1 MIVNVWSTKGDNNF
15 WYEKNNEAAWDLQGS
30 PDVFSPGITL
40 EDPMP
45 LAQRGGLYYGFEPI
59 VIPAGTTK
67 GIYLALD
74 PSSIDDNY
82 IGMDRKSSS
91 ICADDFREPFDFDTW
106 FEDDML
112 AVSEGVYKNQG
123 WSASFGTSNDSFR
136 FLGSIYYHTGTS
148 LSPSISSPPS
158 LSSQPSI
165 SPSISSV
172 PSEEPT
178 GSRRFLRGL
187 VPSPAENPGRRLDET
202 LINLSSPSIT
212 GPTSTVTVVALDTI
226 MFEVEAK
233 SQNIILRNF
242 ELVIIS
248 VSPEYVNEEVEL
260 SVYTTPDSFYDSSL
274 SVGDGV
280 AQEGW
285 AEQGTVQVTAGTT
298 LEYRALPGVSDIY
311 IEKGSTIGIFIA
323 IKDPLRNHKILLR
336 EGGTLLGE
344 DFSNEDILVRTGL
357 SKQWEHCL
365 DWGGETFRD
374 YTNK

>member
-1 MIVNVWSTKGDNNF
+1 MDGVWTPNGDGIVRSYACEGLDATVRPTWKLLGF
-15 WYEKNNEAAWDLQGS
+15 FNEDS
-30 PDVFSPGITL
+30 CS
-40 EDPMP
+40 
-45 LAQRGGLYYGFEPI
+45 
-59 VIPAGTTK
+59 
-67 GIYLALD
+67 
-74 PSSIDDNY
+74 PSSSTHYDETVCVGSGTAQNDLSNEP
-82 IGMDRKSSS
+82 SS
-91 ICADDFREPFDFDTW
+91 
-106 FEDDML
+106 
-112 AVSEGVYKNQG
+112 
-123 WSASFGTSNDSFR
+123 
-136 FLGSIYYHTGTS
+136 
-148 LSPSISSPPS
+148 
-158 LSSQPSI
+158 SSQPSV
-165 SPSISSV
+165 S
-172 PSEEPT
+172 
-178 GSRRFLRGL
+178 L

-298 LEYRALPGVSDIY
+298 LESRALPAGVSDIY
-311 IEKGSTIGIFIA
+311 IEKGSTMGIFIA
-323 IKDPLRNHKILLR
+323 IKDPLRHHKILIR

-365 DWGGETFRD
+365 GWGGETFRD